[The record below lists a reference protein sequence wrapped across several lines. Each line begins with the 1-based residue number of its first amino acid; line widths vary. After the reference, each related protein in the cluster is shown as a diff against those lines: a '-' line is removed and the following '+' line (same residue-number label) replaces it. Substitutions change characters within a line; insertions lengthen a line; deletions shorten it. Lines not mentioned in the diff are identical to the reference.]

1 VFCCEARPRGKRGRK
16 GEVVKYVRDGDE
28 HSVEKRR
35 REKNERDIFGKFW
48 LSVWCRCNGW

>member
-1 VFCCEARPRGKRGRK
+1 MFCCEARPRGKRGRK